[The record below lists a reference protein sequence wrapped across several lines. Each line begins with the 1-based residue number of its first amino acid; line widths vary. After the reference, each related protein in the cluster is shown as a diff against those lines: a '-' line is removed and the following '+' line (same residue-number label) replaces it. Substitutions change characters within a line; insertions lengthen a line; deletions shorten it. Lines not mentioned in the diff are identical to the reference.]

1 MLSIHSS
8 KAFDSIDHPILLH
21 KLSNIDAS
29 PATLKYFRS
38 YLSDRTH
45 ADCTHWFFLSYP
57 LPITHGVPQGAIFS
71 PQLFCI

>member
-29 PATLKYFRS
+29 PDTLKYFRS
-38 YLSDRTH
+38 YLSDRTQIVRIGSS
-45 ADCTHWFFLSYP
+45 LSSP

>member
-38 YLSDRTH
+38 YLSDRTQIVRIGSS
-45 ADCTHWFFLSYP
+45 LSYP